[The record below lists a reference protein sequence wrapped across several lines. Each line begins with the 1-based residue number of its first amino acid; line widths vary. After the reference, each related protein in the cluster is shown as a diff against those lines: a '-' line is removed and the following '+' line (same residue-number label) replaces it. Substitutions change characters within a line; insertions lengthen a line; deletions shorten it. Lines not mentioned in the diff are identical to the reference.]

1 VPDAKIRGKKVRVTC
16 KHCGAGILVDATDE
30 PRHEQLRV
38 AAVDALT
45 AAAVEGQ
52 EKAARPSRHLADL
65 SVHDEPTVIGR
76 VPLAALEAERRFSQS
91 TVPPPAG
98 GEAAAPARKP
108 PPADI
113 GERPRALPHDVPE
126 APLDTTDIASPQAKR
141 QSLVSLSSVS
151 SPQPSAEGS
160 EPPATATVTANE
172 QLSTS
177 NATAAES
184 LPPAEEPPAPA
195 EEPSAPAEEP
205 PAPAE
210 EPSAP
215 AEEPP
220 APEMAGPA
228 KAAAAPQ
235 LTSEVQTMVS
245 RTELPASRPPASRL
259 VPWLVLAAVALIF
272 VLLVMRTTR

>member
-1 VPDAKIRGKKVRVTC
+1 MRVTC

-30 PRHEQLRV
+30 PRHERLRV

-45 AAAVEGQ
+45 AAAIEGQ
-52 EKAARPSRHLADL
+52 EKAARPSRHFADL
-65 SVHDEPTVIGR
+65 SVHDEPTVIGQ

-91 TVPPPAG
+91 TVPPPTG

-108 PPADI
+108 TPVDV

-141 QSLVSLSSVS
+141 QSLVSLSSAS
-151 SPQPSAEGS
+151 SPQASAEGS
-160 EPPATATVTANE
+160 EPPATATVIADE
-172 QLSTS
+172 QPSTT
-177 NATAAES
+177 NATTAES
-184 LPPAEEPPAPA
+184 LPPA

-210 EPSAP
+210 EPPAP
-215 AEEPP
+215 AN
-220 APEMAGPA
+220 ATLAAPA
-228 KAAAAPQ
+228 KAATAPQ

-245 RTELPASRPPASRL
+245 RTELPASRPRASRL